1 MGVQPGEITC
11 QQAADREDG
20 GDDGVMHYTV
30 NNYGGQS
37 GTIAL
42 ALCCIL
48 ALAFAYV
55 SFDLSGRIQALEVR
69 PTITN
74 LKIDVP
80 IAPDATSQPTIDLHA
95 PLLDAEP
102 PARMRCCMDSWPTS
116 CSWSDGDNRGG
127 GAAFPRCAAAPV
139 SPVSLHR
146 NIARPGSSVSPGRA
160 FRLSNAASSFVTAC
174 QPNEAAVLLWGR
186 AAVARRPHKPQVAG
200 SIPAPASGR
209 NGRSGK
215 CV

>member
-1 MGVQPGEITC
+1 MGVQSSEITGEPI
-11 QQAADREDG
+11 ADLEDG
-20 GDDGVMHYTV
+20 GDDGVTHYTV
-30 NNYGGQS
+30 NHYGGQS

-55 SFDLSGRIQALEVR
+55 SFDLSGRIHALEVR

-80 IAPDATSQPTIDLHA
+80 LAPDATSQPTIDLHA
-95 PLLDAEP
+95 PCLDAEP
-102 PARMRCCMDSWPTS
+102 PARMRCCLDSWPTS
-116 CSWSDGDNRGG
+116 CSWSDGANWGG

-139 SPVSLHR
+139 SRSVSLHR

-160 FRLSNAASSFVTAC
+160 FRLPNAASSFVTAC
-174 QPNEAAVLLWGR
+174 QPNEAAVLMR
-186 AAVARRPHKPQVAG
+186 ATRLDAEGGFIRRTSRFDSGAR
-200 SIPAPASGR
+200 
-209 NGRSGK
+209 
-215 CV
+215 